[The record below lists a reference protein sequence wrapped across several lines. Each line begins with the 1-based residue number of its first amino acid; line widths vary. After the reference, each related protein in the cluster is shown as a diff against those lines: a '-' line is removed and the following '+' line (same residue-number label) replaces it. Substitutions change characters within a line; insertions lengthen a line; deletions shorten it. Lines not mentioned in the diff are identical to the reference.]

1 MIIRLA
7 RTDLTVLER
16 HLPNGVAIG
25 EPAPERDENGDP
37 TGFYLCDHPLL
48 REEDEVV
55 LDEALKRTARVREDE
70 RTLDLEVDR
79 EAYRQTLRESME
91 VAGKTRLDA
100 IRERRLQGQQDRQR

>member
-55 LDEALKRTARVREDE
+55 LDEALKRAASVRNGERV
-70 RTLDLEVDR
+70 LGPEVDL
-79 EAYRQTLRESME
+79 EAYRQALLTSME
-91 VAGKTRLDA
+91 ERGKDRLDA
-100 IRERRLQGQQDRQR
+100 IRSRRPGVVQ